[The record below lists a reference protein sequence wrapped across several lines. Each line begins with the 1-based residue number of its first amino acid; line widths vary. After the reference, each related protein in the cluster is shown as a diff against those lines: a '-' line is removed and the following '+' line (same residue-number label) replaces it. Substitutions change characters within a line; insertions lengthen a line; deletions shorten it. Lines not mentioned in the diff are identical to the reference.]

1 MAKSSTH
8 LDAIPR
14 AALSALHDL
23 GLNLA
28 TARLRR
34 KASLRTWATRL
45 GVSVSTLQRMEAGDP
60 GVGIGVYATA
70 LWLINMSDQISS
82 LAKPEADVGAITAE
96 IEDIRR
102 QLTKRRGA

>member
-1 MAKSSTH
+1 MAKSSSH

-34 KASLRTWATRL
+34 KTSLRAWAARL

-70 LWLINMSDQISS
+70 LWLVNMSDQLSNI
-82 LAKPEADVGAITAE
+82 AKPEADVGAITE
-96 IEDIRR
+96 EVEVIRKR
-102 QLTKRRGA
+102 LTKGRGA

>member
-1 MAKSSTH
+1 MAKSSAH

-14 AALSALHDL
+14 AALSALREL

-34 KASLRTWATRL
+34 KASLRTWAARL

-70 LWLINMSDQISS
+70 LWLVNMSDQMAN

-96 IEDIRR
+96 VEEIRGR
-102 QLTKRRGA
+102 LTKGRGA